1 MKFKFSVECE
11 FGDTVTTDATL
22 IISTN
27 ELGGLGI
34 KESDL
39 QFNLQMSFW
48 DDDFQNIMA
57 TESQQS
63 LNKKTN
69 IQVSF
74 NESRHWVDK
83 RPCRFSK
90 WH

>member
-48 DDDFQNIMA
+48 DDDFKNIMA

-74 NESRHWVDK
+74 KILENVWNQ
-83 RPCRFSK
+83 
-90 WH
+90 W